1 MCQAPPATP
10 PSACRSD
17 RCDQIQAVFS
27 YSQVIPEALRK
38 IPISIVERAWAG
50 AKARL
55 FLRFT
60 ARLKSC
66 PDTEQKLVAEP
77 GPRAH
82 ADSSARPIHHAA
94 L

>member
-10 PSACRSD
+10 PRACRSD
-17 RCDQIQAVFS
+17 RCDQIQAIFS

-55 FLRFT
+55 FLRLYGT
-60 ARLKSC
+60 
-66 PDTEQKLVAEP
+66 TEVVP
-77 GPRAH
+77 
-82 ADSSARPIHHAA
+82 
-94 L
+94 